1 MAGRSKEVT
10 DEIRR
15 RINILDI
22 VSAHVTLKRSG
33 RRYTGLCPFHSEK
46 TPSFTVNSEQGFFY
60 CFGCHAGGDVFDF
73 VMRMG
78 GLSFPDALAELA
90 GRAGVRL
97 ERTPEEERRGGERE
111 RLLRTVAEAER
122 YYQAQLAGE
131 EGRPARRYL
140 EQRGVDAAA
149 AEAFRLGYAPA
160 GWDGL
165 LRALRARGFDG
176 AALEQAGLAVARSG
190 GEDEARASGH
200 YDALRHRLIFPIHD
214 LQGRPIAFGGRALDD
229 EATPKYLN
237 TRETALFVKGRTLY
251 ALDAARPAIREAGE
265 AVIVEGYM
273 DALACH
279 QFGVANA
286 VASLGTALTQEQVLL
301 LKRFAVRAVLVYD
314 ADTSGMDAAERGLA
328 IFEQAELPVRV
339 AVLPGGA
346 DPDEF
351 LREKGAEAFRRAL
364 GGAQSVFNYR
374 FAMASAR
381 HDGRTVEGKVGIVDE
396 MSQLI
401 IIAPN
406 PVRQSEYVRLL
417 AERLGVR
424 EDAVRGQ
431 LGRLAKDRGEAERR
445 GPWPRAARDGE
456 TVSARKGGAV
466 QDDGNLLHRSGH
478 AGGAGRIG
486 AEGLLLHL
494 LVADASVRTAVRG
507 QLEVDAFREP
517 VHHALAEALLDPE
530 GEGVDPGR
538 LRERL
543 GDERAVSLLSRF
555 LIEEPPVRG
564 DARRV
569 AEGCLRTMRLVDI
582 EARID
587 RLAAAH
593 AEADRAHDERRR
605 DQLAAE
611 LLEAR
616 KEKERLRELK
626 VSV

>member
-1 MAGRSKEVT
+1 MAGRSREVT

-15 RINILDI
+15 RINILDV
-22 VSAHVTLKRSG
+22 VSAHVTLKRAG

-46 TPSFTVNSEQGFFY
+46 TPSFTVNPELGFFY

-73 VMRMG
+73 VMRMSG
-78 GLSFPDALAELA
+78 VGFPDALAELA

-97 ERTPEEERRGGERE
+97 ERSPEEERSGGERE
-111 RLLRTVAEAER
+111 RLLRTVAEAAAFFR
-122 YYQAQLAGE
+122 GQLAAP
-131 EGRPARRYL
+131 EGRAARRYL
-140 EQRGVDAAA
+140 AERGVTGAAV
-149 AEAFRLGYAPA
+149 EAFKLGYAPA

-165 LRALRARGFDG
+165 LRALRSRGFDG
-176 AALEQAGLAVARSG
+176 PALELAGLAVARSG
-190 GEDEARASGH
+190 GDGY

-214 LQGRPIAFGGRALDD
+214 LQGRPVAFGGRALDD
-229 EATPKYLN
+229 ATPKYLN
-237 TRETALFVKGRTLY
+237 TRETALFVKGRALY
-251 ALDAARPAIREAGE
+251 ALEAARGAIRESGE
-265 AVIVEGYM
+265 AVVIEGYM

-279 QFGVANA
+279 QFGVTNA
-286 VASLGTALTQEQVLL
+286 VASLGTALTLDQALL
-301 LKRFAVRAVLVYD
+301 LKRFASRAVLVYD
-314 ADTSGMDAAERGLA
+314 ADAAGMDAAERGLG

-351 LREKGAEAFRRAL
+351 LRDKGTEAFRRIL
-364 GGAQSVFNYR
+364 EEGRPVFEYR
-374 FAMASAR
+374 LAMASRR
-381 HDGRTVEGKVGIVDE
+381 HDARTVEGKVGIVDE

-431 LGRLAKDRGEAERR
+431 IRRLAKGRDQAGAAANATAVRPDEQLRRGAASRRTAPETDGRMGAER
-445 GPWPRAARDGE
+445 
-456 TVSARKGGAV
+456 
-466 QDDGNLLHRSGH
+466 
-478 AGGAGRIG
+478 
-486 AEGLLLHL
+486 LLLHL
-494 LVADASVRTAVRG
+494 LVADASLRPVVRKSSTG
-507 QLEVDAFREP
+507 GTAFREP
-517 VHHALAEALLDPE
+517 AHHALADALLDPE
-530 GEGVDPGR
+530 AEDVDPRR

-543 GDERAVSLLSRF
+543 RDEGAISLLSRF

-564 DARRV
+564 DIRRV
-569 AEGCLRTMRLVDI
+569 AEGCLRTMRLFDVG
-582 EARID
+582 ERIN

-593 AEADRAHDERRR
+593 AEAVRSRDDQRR
-605 DQLAAE
+605 DELAAE

-616 KEKERLRELK
+616 REKERIRELK

>member
-15 RINILDI
+15 RISILDV
-22 VSAHVTLKRSG
+22 VSTHVTLKRSG

-46 TPSFTVNSEQGFFY
+46 TPSFTVNPELGFFY

-78 GLSFPDALAELA
+78 GMAFPDALTELA

-97 ERTPEEERRGGERE
+97 ERTVEEERQGGERE
-111 RLLRTVAEAER
+111 RLLRTVAEAAG
-122 YYQAQLAGE
+122 YYRAQLAAEAG
-131 EGRPARRYL
+131 GPARRYL
-140 EQRGVDAAA
+140 AERGVDPAAT
-149 AEAFRLGYAPA
+149 EAFRLGYAPA

-176 AALEQAGLAVARSG
+176 AALEQAGLAIARSG
-190 GEDEARASGH
+190 GEGH
-200 YDALRHRLIFPIHD
+200 YDALRQRLIFPIHD
-214 LQGRPIAFGGRALDD
+214 LQGRPVAFGGRALDD
-229 EATPKYLN
+229 ATPKYLN
-237 TRETALFVKGRTLY
+237 TRETALFAKGRTLY
-251 ALDAARPAIREAGE
+251 ALDAARAAIRESGE
-265 AVIVEGYM
+265 TVVVEGYM

-279 QFGVANA
+279 QFGVTNA
-286 VASLGTALTQEQVLL
+286 VASLGTALTQDQVLL
-301 LKRFAVRAVLVYD
+301 LKRFAGRAVLVYD
-314 ADTSGMDAAERGLA
+314 ADASGMDAAERGLG

-351 LREKGAEAFRRAL
+351 LREKGMEAFRAL
-364 GGAQSVFNYR
+364 LAGAQSVFDYR

-424 EDAVRGQ
+424 EDAIRGQ
-431 LGRLAKDRGEAERR
+431 IRRLAKDREDTRRPVATLRKAPEA
-445 GPWPRAARDGE
+445 D
-456 TVSARKGGAV
+456 
-466 QDDGNLLHRSGH
+466 
-478 AGGAGRIG
+478 GRIG
-486 AEGLLLHL
+486 AEALLLHL
-494 LVADASVRTAVRG
+494 LVADASVRAGVRG
-507 QLEVDAFREP
+507 LLDANAFREP
-517 VHHALAEALLDPE
+517 AHHLLAQVLLDPE
-530 GEGVDPGR
+530 AEGIEPGR

-543 GDERAVSLLSRF
+543 RDDRVISLLSRF

-569 AEGCLRTMRLVDI
+569 AEGCLRTMRLV
-582 EARID
+582 EVGERID
-587 RLAAAH
+587 RLTAAH
-593 AEADRAHDERRR
+593 AEAVRGRDDHRR
-605 DQLAAE
+605 DELAAA

-616 KEKERLRELK
+616 KEKERIRELK

>member
-1 MAGRSKEVT
+1 MAGRSREVT

-15 RINILDI
+15 RISILDV

-46 TPSFTVNSEQGFFY
+46 TPSFTVNPELGFFY

-78 GLSFPDALAELA
+78 GVAFPDALTELA
-90 GRAGVRL
+90 GRAGIRL
-97 ERTPEEERRGGERE
+97 ERTVEEERQGGERE
-111 RLLRTVAEAER
+111 RLLRTVAEAAA
-122 YYQAQLAGE
+122 YYRAQLAAEAG
-131 EGRPARRYL
+131 GPARRYL
-140 EQRGVDAAA
+140 AERGVDAAA
-149 AEAFRLGYAPA
+149 TEAFRLGYAPA

-176 AALEQAGLAVARSG
+176 AALEQAGLAIARSG
-190 GEDEARASGH
+190 GEGH
-200 YDALRHRLIFPIHD
+200 YDALRQRLIFPIHD
-214 LQGRPIAFGGRALDD
+214 LQGRPVAFGGRALDD
-229 EATPKYLN
+229 ATPKYLN
-237 TRETALFVKGRTLY
+237 TRETALFAKGRTLY
-251 ALDAARPAIREAGE
+251 ALDTARAAIRESGE
-265 AVIVEGYM
+265 TVVVEGYM

-279 QFGVANA
+279 QFGVTNA
-286 VASLGTALTQEQVLL
+286 VASLGTALTQDQVLL
-301 LKRFAVRAVLVYD
+301 LKRFAGRAVLVYD
-314 ADTSGMDAAERGLA
+314 ADASGMDAAERGLG

-351 LREKGAEAFRRAL
+351 LREKGMEAFRAL
-364 GGAQSVFNYR
+364 LAGAQSVFDYR

-424 EDAVRGQ
+424 EDAIRGQ
-431 LGRLAKDRGEAERR
+431 IRRLSKDREETRRPAGALRRVPEA
-445 GPWPRAARDGE
+445 DGR
-456 TVSARKGGAV
+456 V
-466 QDDGNLLHRSGH
+466 
-478 AGGAGRIG
+478 G
-486 AEGLLLHL
+486 AEALLLHL
-494 LVADASVRTAVRG
+494 LVADASVRAGVRN
-507 QLEVDAFREP
+507 LLDANAFREP
-517 VHHALAEALLDPE
+517 VHHLLAQALLDPE
-530 GEGVDPGR
+530 AEGIEPGR

-543 GDERAVSLLSRF
+543 RDDRAISLLSRF

-569 AEGCLRTMRLVDI
+569 AEGCLRTMRLV
-582 EARID
+582 EVEERID
-587 RLAAAH
+587 RLTAAH
-593 AEADRAHDERRR
+593 AEAVRGRDDHRR
-605 DQLAAE
+605 DELATA

-616 KEKERLRELK
+616 KEKERIRELK

>member
-15 RINILDI
+15 RISILDV
-22 VSAHVTLKRSG
+22 VSTHVTLKRSG

-46 TPSFTVNSEQGFFY
+46 TPSFTVNPELGFFY

-78 GLSFPDALAELA
+78 GMAFPDALTELA

-97 ERTPEEERRGGERE
+97 ERTVEEERQGGERE
-111 RLLRTVAEAER
+111 RLLRTVAEAAG
-122 YYQAQLAGE
+122 YYRAQLAAEAG
-131 EGRPARRYL
+131 GPARRYL
-140 EQRGVDAAA
+140 AERGVDAAA
-149 AEAFRLGYAPA
+149 TEAFRLGYAPA

-176 AALEQAGLAVARSG
+176 AALEQAGLAIVRSG
-190 GEDEARASGH
+190 GEGH
-200 YDALRHRLIFPIHD
+200 YDALRQRLIFPIHD
-214 LQGRPIAFGGRALDD
+214 LQGRPVAFGGRALDD
-229 EATPKYLN
+229 ATPKYLN
-237 TRETALFVKGRTLY
+237 TRETALFAKGRTLY
-251 ALDAARPAIREAGE
+251 ALDAARAAIRESGE
-265 AVIVEGYM
+265 TVVVEGYM

-279 QFGVANA
+279 QFGVTNA
-286 VASLGTALTQEQVLL
+286 VASLGTALTQDQVLL
-301 LKRFAVRAVLVYD
+301 LKRFAGRAVLVYD
-314 ADTSGMDAAERGLA
+314 ADASGMDAAERGLG

-351 LREKGAEAFRRAL
+351 LREKGMEAFRAL
-364 GGAQSVFNYR
+364 LAGAQSVFDYR

-424 EDAVRGQ
+424 EDAIRGQ
-431 LGRLAKDRGEAERR
+431 IRRLAKDREDTTGGREGGRRSREDGGRPVATLRKAPEA
-445 GPWPRAARDGE
+445 D
-456 TVSARKGGAV
+456 
-466 QDDGNLLHRSGH
+466 
-478 AGGAGRIG
+478 GRIG
-486 AEGLLLHL
+486 AEALLLHL
-494 LVADASVRTAVRG
+494 LVADASVRAGVG
-507 QLEVDAFREP
+507 GLLDANAFREP
-517 VHHALAEALLDPE
+517 AHHLLAQALLDPE
-530 GEGVDPGR
+530 AEGIEPGR

-543 GDERAVSLLSRF
+543 RDDRAISLLSRF

-569 AEGCLRTMRLVDI
+569 AEGCLRTMRLV
-582 EARID
+582 EVGERID
-587 RLAAAH
+587 RLTAAH
-593 AEADRAHDERRR
+593 AEAVRGRDDHRR
-605 DQLAAE
+605 DELAAA

-616 KEKERLRELK
+616 KEKERIRELK

>member
-15 RINILDI
+15 RINILDV
-22 VSAHVTLKRSG
+22 VSVHVTLKRSG

-46 TPSFTVNSEQGFFY
+46 TPSFTVNPELGFFY

-73 VMRMG
+73 VMRTG
-78 GLSFPDALAELA
+78 GVPFPDALAELA
-90 GRAGVRL
+90 GRAGITL
-97 ERTPEEERRGGERE
+97 ERTAEEEQQGGERE
-111 RLLRTVAEAER
+111 RLLRTVAEAAA
-122 YYQAQLAGE
+122 YYRAQLAAEAGA
-131 EGRPARRYL
+131 PARRYL
-140 EQRGVDAAA
+140 AERGVDAAA

-176 AALEQAGLAVARSG
+176 AALEQAGLAI
-190 GEDEARASGH
+190 ARAGGDGH
-200 YDALRHRLIFPIHD
+200 YDALRQRLIFPIHD
-214 LQGRPIAFGGRALDD
+214 LQGRPVAFGGRALDD
-229 EATPKYLN
+229 ATPKYLN
-237 TRETALFVKGRTLY
+237 TRETALFAKGRTLY
-251 ALDAARPAIREAGE
+251 ALDTARAAIRESGE
-265 AVIVEGYM
+265 AVVVEGYM

-279 QFGVANA
+279 QFGVTNA
-286 VASLGTALTQEQVLL
+286 VASLGTALTPDQVLL
-301 LKRFAVRAVLVYD
+301 LKRFAGRAVLVYD
-314 ADTSGMDAAERGLA
+314 ADASGMDAAERGLGV
-328 IFEQAELPVRV
+328 FEQAELPVRV

-351 LREKGAEAFRRAL
+351 MREKGVEAFRAL
-364 GGAQSVFNYR
+364 LDGAQSVFDYR

-424 EDAVRGQ
+424 EDAIRGQ
-431 LGRLAKDRGEAERR
+431 FRRLAKDRDDTRR
-445 GPWPRAARDGE
+445 PAGTPRRAPESDGR
-456 TVSARKGGAV
+456 V
-466 QDDGNLLHRSGH
+466 
-478 AGGAGRIG
+478 G
-486 AEGLLLHL
+486 AEALLLHL
-494 LVADASVRTAVRG
+494 LVADASVRAGVRD
-507 QLEVDAFREP
+507 LLDADAFREP
-517 VHHALAEALLDPE
+517 VHHLLAQALLDPE
-530 GEGVDPGR
+530 AQGIEPGR

-543 GDERAVSLLSRF
+543 QDDRAISLLSRF

-569 AEGCLRTMRLVDI
+569 AEGCLRTMRLV
-582 EARID
+582 EVGERID
-587 RLAAAH
+587 RLTAAH
-593 AEADRAHDERRR
+593 AEAVRGRDDHRR
-605 DQLAAE
+605 DELAAE

-616 KEKERLRELK
+616 KEKERIRELK

>member
-1 MAGRSKEVT
+1 MAGRSREVT

-22 VSAHVTLKRSG
+22 VSMHVTLKRSG

-46 TPSFTVNSEQGFFY
+46 TPSFTVNPELGFFY

-78 GLSFPDALAELA
+78 SASFPDALAELA

-97 ERTPEEERRGGERE
+97 ERTPEEDRQSGERE
-111 RLLRTVAEAER
+111 RLLRTVAEAEAFYR
-122 YYQAQLAGE
+122 AQLGAE
-131 EGRPARRYL
+131 DGRAARRYL
-140 EQRGVDAAA
+140 ADRGVDAAA
-149 AEAFRLGYAPA
+149 AEGFRLGYAPA

-190 GEDEARASGH
+190 GDGQ
-200 YDALRHRLIFPIHD
+200 YDSLRQRLVFPIHD
-214 LQGRPIAFGGRALDD
+214 LQGRPVAFGGRALDD
-229 EATPKYLN
+229 ATPKYLN

-251 ALDAARPAIREAGE
+251 ALDQARAAIRESGE
-265 AVIVEGYM
+265 AVVVEGYM

-279 QFGVANA
+279 QFGITNA
-286 VASLGTALTQEQVLL
+286 VASLGTALTQDQVLL
-301 LKRFAVRAVLVYD
+301 LKRFAGRAVLVYD
-314 ADTSGMDAAERGLA
+314 ADASGMDAAERGLG

-351 LREKGAEAFRRAL
+351 LRDKGAEAFREVLA
-364 GGAQSVFNYR
+364 GARSVFDYR

-424 EDAVRGQ
+424 EDAIRGQ
-431 LGRLAKDRGEAERR
+431 IRRLAKNRE
-445 GPWPRAARDGE
+445 E
-456 TVSARKGGAV
+456 TGRP
-466 QDDGNLLHRSGH
+466 
-478 AGGAGRIG
+478 AGGPPPQGGTGRQGTAALRKAPEADGPVSRGADGRVG
-486 AEGLLLHL
+486 AESLLLHL
-494 LVADASVRTAVRG
+494 LVADASVRTGVRG
-507 QLEVDAFREP
+507 LIDVNVFREP
-517 VHHALAEALLDPE
+517 VHQVLAQALLDPE
-530 GEGVDPGR
+530 AEGIEPRR

-543 GDERAVSLLSRF
+543 RDEGAISLLSRF

-569 AEGCLRTMRLVDI
+569 AEGCLRTMRLV
-582 EARID
+582 EVTERID
-587 RLAAAH
+587 RLTAAH
-593 AEADRAHDERRR
+593 TEAVRGRDDGRR
-605 DQLAAE
+605 DQLAVE

-616 KEKERLRELK
+616 KEKERIRELK